1 MSESWIDRSWKDVIK
16 ENLDDALSF
25 FMPGLAAERDYTA
38 KPGAADPEHP
48 AIGGKSNKGQ
58 RTSDLCVSLPL
69 KGDAVSRA
77 LFLVEQQHEE
87 DKTLPRRIFQSF
99 YRASDEYDVPVTAL
113 AIYTGKTPPVD
124 TYISKW
130 QGTSIYFKY
139 NIYSVEEADAEA
151 LKRDGRN
158 FALAVLT
165 AKRMLEAGGRA
176 RERGEYSLE
185 ILDLIKKRNL
195 DADKA
200 WSFQKFVY
208 RLLQID
214 KDDIDP
220 KVKEVWGMQFRPIDE
235 VVRDIHI
242 RDAREAGIAEGQK
255 EGIKKGIEKGIEKG
269 KFEVARSMLAD
280 GFPAEAVRKY
290 TGLDESSILSLRY

>member
-1 MSESWIDRSWKDVIK
+1 VIR

-25 FMPGLAAERDYTA
+25 FMPGLAAERDYTL
-38 KPGAADPEHP
+38 KPGAADPERP
-48 AIGGKSNKGQ
+48 AIGGKSNRGQ
-58 RTSDLCVSLPL
+58 RTSDLCISLPL
-69 KGDAVSRA
+69 KDDAVSRA
-77 LFLVEQQHEE
+77 IFFLEQQHEE

-113 AIYTGKTPPVD
+113 AIYTGKVPPVD
-124 TYISKW
+124 TYVRKW
-130 QGTSIYFKY
+130 QGTSVYFKY
-139 NIYSVEEADAEA
+139 NIYSVDEADAEA

-165 AKRMLEAGGRA
+165 AKRMLEAGGNA
-176 RERGEYSLE
+176 QKRGEYSLE
-185 ILDLIKKRNL
+185 LLDLIKKRNL
-195 DADKA
+195 DDNKA
-200 WSFQKFVY
+200 WSFQKFAY

-235 VVRDIHI
+235 VVRDIHM
-242 RDAREAGIAEGQK
+242 RDAREAGIK
-255 EGIKKGIEKGIEKG
+255 EGKAEG

-290 TGLDESSILSLRY
+290 TGFDESSILSLKS